1 MGYIGYYLALAAFGI
16 VCSEISREIAS
27 AADAASQ

>member
-1 MGYIGYYLALAAFGI
+1 MIVIASAAKQ
-16 VCSEISREIAS
+16 SRPIEGTPHEIAS